1 MNLKT
6 KNLPKNLIEIEAEI
20 STDEFNGFEIK
31 ALSELAKEMKIPG
44 FRPGKAPMDLIKSRI
59 DEMKILELAS
69 EMAINENYPEIINQ
83 QKINPVGPPQIQVQ
97 KLATGNPFVFKL
109 TIPLVPKV
117 KVGDYKKIRLKADP
131 PLAEKTKFISE
142 QVEKTIKEL
151 QFMRRQEVLAGRES
165 KVGDRIEV
173 DLNLFND
180 NVPLE
185 GGQIKNFSTI
195 LGKEDLYLPGLSEN
209 LLNLK
214 AGEEKE
220 FSFTYPSDHYDKK
233 IAGRKI
239 DFKVK
244 VKNVYEINLPEINE
258 EFAQAMGNFKNKQ
271 EIEEKIKE
279 NLIQEAENKQ
289 NQKTE
294 AEILKQLVEL
304 SEFDEIPDI
313 LIEHETEKMINELR
327 SAVENPDSG
336 ANFNDYLQSIKKT
349 EEDLKKD
356 FILQAT
362 QRVKTA
368 LIIREIA
375 LKEKIEVD
383 EKEIEQEIEKIKQS
397 YQNQDKILE
406 NIDSENGRIYL
417 KNILTNQKTIDWLK
431 NKIL

>member
-1 MNLKT
+1 MKLKT
-6 KNLPKNLIEIEAEI
+6 KNLPKNLIEIEVEI
-20 STDEFNGFEIK
+20 SIEEFKVFEAK
-31 ALSELAKEMKIPG
+31 ALSNLAKEMKVPG
-44 FRPGKAPMDLIKSRI
+44 FRPGKAPIDLIKTRVS
-59 DEMKILELAS
+59 EMEILEKAGK
-69 EMAINENYPEIINQ
+69 MTINENYPEIINQ
-83 QKINPVGPPQIQVQ
+83 QKIDPAGPPQIQVQ
-97 KLATGNPFVFKL
+97 KLAADNPFVFKL
-109 TIPLVPKV
+109 TIPLIPKV
-117 KVGDYKKIRLKADP
+117 KVGDYKKVKIKK
-131 PLAEKTKFISE
+131 EKIEITSE
-142 QVEKTIKEL
+142 QIEKMIKEL
-151 QFMRRQEVLAGRES
+151 QFMRRQEVLAARES
-165 KVGDRIEV
+165 KIGDRVEV

-180 NVPLE
+180 KVPLE
-185 GGQIKNFSTI
+185 RGQIKNFSTI

-214 AGEEKE
+214 AGEGKE

-239 DFKVK
+239 DFKIK
-244 VKNVYEINLPEINE
+244 MKNVYEINLPEINE
-258 EFAQAMGNFKNKQ
+258 EFARAMGNFKNKQ
-271 EIEEKIKE
+271 ELEEKIKE
-279 NLIQEAENKQ
+279 NLVQEAKNKQ

-294 AEILKQLVEL
+294 VEMLKQLVEL
-304 SEFDEIPDI
+304 SEFDELPDI
-313 LIEHETEKMINELR
+313 LIKREVEKMIDELR
-327 SAVENPDSG
+327 VAVENPDSG
-336 ANFNDYLQSIKKT
+336 TNFNDYLQSIKKT

-356 FILQAT
+356 FIPQAT

-431 NKIL
+431 NKGY